1 MAIETTISID
11 TVEVVGGPATINLDL
26 EVGAAG
32 ERGGKFFAGYG
43 NPNDNPPVGA
53 LAKDLYINAQST
65 SDEYSFLY
73 QYVNSNWVQLL
84 KLQPTTYAKIDNAS
98 FSTGTSHI
106 IIAANKIVSLTG
118 VNNLNA
124 ENFNIQCNIVNSNP
138 TVTSISSISY
148 DQIDG
153 IQSLIFDVNAVEFID
168 GEWSKIGTNKA
179 VHILITVV

>member
-84 KLQPTTYAKIDNAS
+84 KLQPTILAKIDDATFDNGLAN
-98 FSTGTSHI
+98 I
-106 IIAANKIVSLTG
+106 MIAANQIPTSLSLT
-118 VNNLNA
+118 A
-124 ENFNIQCNIVNSNP
+124 SNFNIQCNVINSNP
-138 TVTSISSISY
+138 TVASISSIVY
-148 DQIDG
+148 TLENG
-153 IQSLIFDVNAVEFID
+153 ILKLTFDVNAVEFID